1 MSLIESKV
9 IDSLTVKDESNKRSK
24 SKFVT
29 MPTMQSTDDPTTDPY
44 TREKML
50 HVALYERRIAKFSQ
64 KYGLHL
70 NSFMKK
76 KKREASNKSIQTN
89 QNL

>member
-9 IDSLTVKDESNKRSK
+9 IDSLAVKDDNKRSK

-29 MPTMQSTDDPTTDPY
+29 MPTMQSLDDPSTDPY

-50 HVALYERRIAKFSQ
+50 HVALYERRIAKFGQ

-70 NSFMKK
+70 NAFMKK
-76 KKREASNKSIQTN
+76 KTRETSKKSIQTN
-89 QNL
+89 KNL